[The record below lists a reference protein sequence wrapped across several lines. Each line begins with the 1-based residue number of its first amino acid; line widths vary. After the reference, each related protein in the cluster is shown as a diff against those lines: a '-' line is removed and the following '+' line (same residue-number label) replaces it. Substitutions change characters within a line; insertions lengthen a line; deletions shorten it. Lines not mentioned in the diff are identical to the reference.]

1 MEVLK
6 IDNIKLSAS
15 FASRDEAIKAA
26 GQILVENGY
35 VASEYVDCMLQREAV
50 ISTYVGNNVVV
61 PHGISGSEHF
71 IKQSGISVI
80 VVPQGIKYTD
90 TDVAKLIIGI
100 AGRDGQH
107 MDILGQI
114 AMICSEQENVDEIL
128 QAKSAQEILEIFQK
142 ELV

>member
-1 MEVLK
+1 M
-6 IDNIKLSAS
+6 
-15 FASRDEAIKAA
+15 
-26 GQILVENGY
+26 
-35 VASEYVDCMLQREAV
+35 
-50 ISTYVGNNVVV
+50 V
-61 PHGISGSEHF
+61 PEGVKYSEH
-71 IKQSGISVI
+71 
-80 VVPQGIKYTD
+80 
-90 TDVAKLIIGI
+90 DVAKLIIGI